1 MSRSEDHQF
10 SRRAPGWDVVVIGS
24 GLGGALAGHRLTEAG
39 ARVLV
44 LERGRWPHR
53 DEGDWDPQA
62 ILTDLRYRGPVSL
75 SVRQRGD
82 RQFRPLPMNETVGGM
97 SAFYGGAS
105 LRLRPADFAR
115 WPFDYDDLEPFYDR
129 AERLL
134 GVHGRAGADPSEPPR
149 SGAYPFAPIPYS
161 APAERIR
168 GAGESLGLRPFPIPL
183 AINFSGSGG
192 PRCVRCNT
200 CDGFPCAIEAKN
212 DAAGI
217 LRHAERQGLT
227 VRPGVVV
234 RTLEIAGGRVARAHC
249 GDQESG
255 EAFSIEAP
263 LFVLAAGALGS
274 PAVLL
279 RSGLAAR
286 DGSGPLPIGRFLM
299 RHCNAVVAG
308 FFPFRTNPEA
318 VFHKQVCFTDF
329 YEDRRT
335 RDGLAVGII
344 QDIYTPDVGV
354 VRRAAG
360 RLAGAFLAEALVHR
374 LQNLLCVAEDAP
386 DPDNRV
392 FLADETDPFG
402 LPRTQVEH
410 RYRNADE
417 ERLRLLVRKARKI
430 LRAAGALAT
439 HVWPISSFSHAV
451 GTLRMGERAD
461 EAPLDPAGRVRGLD
475 NLFVTDGS
483 AFPASGG
490 VNPSLT
496 IAAGAL
502 RVAEGIVHRKPS

>member
-1 MSRSEDHQF
+1 MPHSGEPS
-10 SRRAPGWDVVVIGS
+10 GWDAVVIGS
-24 GLGGALAGHRLTEAG
+24 GLGGALAAHRLTEAG
-39 ARVLV
+39 ARVVV

-53 DEGDWDPQA
+53 DEGDWNPRA
-62 ILTDLRYRGPVSL
+62 ILNDLRYRGKTPL
-75 SVRQRGD
+75 SVRQLGD
-82 RQFRPLPMNETVGGM
+82 RRFRPVPMNETVGGM
-97 SAFYGGAS
+97 SVFYGGAS
-105 LRLRPADFAR
+105 LRLRPPDFDR
-115 WPFDYDDLEPFYDR
+115 WPFGYRELEPFYAE

-134 GVHGRAGADPSEPPR
+134 GVHGAAGADPLEPPR
-149 SGAYPFAPIPYS
+149 SAAYPFPPIPYS

-168 GAGESLGLRPFPIPL
+168 GAGEALGFRPFPIPL
-183 AINFSGSGG
+183 AINFSGSDGA
-192 PRCVRCNT
+192 RCVRCNT
-200 CDGFPCAIEAKN
+200 CDGFPCAIDAKH
-212 DAAGI
+212 DATGI
-217 LRHAERQGLT
+217 LRRAEHKGLT
-227 VRPGVVV
+227 VRAGIVV
-234 RTLEIAGGRVARAHC
+234 RTLEIRGERVVGAHC
-249 GDQESG
+249 VDQESG
-255 EAFSIEAP
+255 ETVSFEAP

-279 RSGLAAR
+279 RSGLGG
-286 DGSGPLPIGRFLM
+286 GSEPGALPIGRFLM

-308 FFPFRTNPEA
+308 LFPFETNPEQT
-318 VFHKQVCFTDF
+318 FHKQVCFTDF
-329 YEDRRT
+329 YEEARA

-344 QDIYTPDVGV
+344 QDIYTPDAAV

-360 RLAGAFLAEALVHR
+360 KVAGAFLAKPLVRR

-392 FLADETDPFG
+392 SLAEETDAFG
-402 LPRTQVEH
+402 MERIRIEH
-410 RYRNADE
+410 RYRKADKD
-417 ERLRLLVRKARKI
+417 RLALLVRRARKI

-451 GTLRMGERAD
+451 GTLRMGEKAD
-461 EAPLDPAGRVRGLD
+461 EAPLDRAGRVRGLA

-502 RVAEGIVHRKPS
+502 RIAEGIVTRRMS

>member
-1 MSRSEDHQF
+1 MTRSQDG
-10 SRRAPGWDVVVIGS
+10 SGADAVVIGS
-24 GLGGALAGHRLTEAG
+24 GLGGALAAHRLSEAG
-39 ARVLV
+39 ARVVV

-53 DEGDWDPQA
+53 DEGDWNPQA
-62 ILTDLRYRGPVSL
+62 ILNDLRYQGKTPL

-82 RQFRPLPMNETVGGM
+82 RRFRPLPMNETVGGM
-97 SAFYGGAS
+97 SVFYGGAS

-115 WPFDYDDLEPFYDR
+115 WPFGYQDLEPFYGE

-134 GVHGRAGADPSEPPR
+134 GVHGAAGADPLEPPR
-149 SGAYPFAPIPYS
+149 SAAYPFPPIPYS

-168 GAGESLGLRPFPIPL
+168 GAGEALGFRPFPIPL
-183 AINFSGSGG
+183 AINFSGRDG

-212 DAAGI
+212 DATSL
-217 LRHAERQGLT
+217 LRRAEGRGLT
-227 VRPGVVV
+227 VRTGIAV
-234 RTLEIAGGRVARAHC
+234 RTLQIRGERVARAHC
-249 GDQESG
+249 ADQESG
-255 EAFSIEAP
+255 EAVSFEAP

-274 PAVLL
+274 PAILL
-279 RSGLAAR
+279 RSGLAGKNGKDEKDEGA
-286 DGSGPLPIGRFLM
+286 PPIGRFLM

-308 FFPFRTNPEA
+308 LFPFETNPEQ

-329 YEDRRT
+329 YEEQRA
-335 RDGLAVGII
+335 RDGFAVGII
-344 QDIYTPDVGV
+344 QDIYTPDAAV

-360 RLAGAFLAEALVHR
+360 KFAGAFLAKPLVHR
-374 LQNLLCVAEDAP
+374 LQNLLCVAEDAA
-386 DPDNRV
+386 DPGNR
-392 FLADETDPFG
+392 LSLSEETDALG
-402 LPRTQVEH
+402 MQRIRIEH
-410 RYRNADE
+410 RYRRADE
-417 ERLRLLVRKARKI
+417 DRLGLLVRKARKI

-451 GTLRMGERAD
+451 GTLRMGETAD
-461 EAPLDPAGRVRGLD
+461 EAPLDPTGRVRGLD

-502 RVAEGIVHRKPS
+502 RIAEGIVNRRLS